1 MAALSAVAI
10 VSTERKEKTG
20 RNDWDSACGN
30 FRISIS
36 SLYHYK
42 MVLGFFA
49 FGRQQSCLPKA

>member
-10 VSTERKEKTG
+10 VSTERKEKKD
-20 RNDWDSACGN
+20 RNDWDTACGN

-42 MVLGFFA
+42 NGACYFLF
-49 FGRQQSCLPKA
+49 PK